1 MIRAFFI
8 HLIDNYELNDGRNIR
23 NDISGDSEQEAGKVS
38 RDACGL
44 NWTLQIFCNLLFSF
58 SSDAFV
64 PYVSKDYDNKGYS
77 SFNWSSS
84 LNCDII

>member
-1 MIRAFFI
+1 VLVILGMIRAFFI

-44 NWTLQIFCNLLFSF
+44 N
-58 SSDAFV
+58 
-64 PYVSKDYDNKGYS
+64 
-77 SFNWSSS
+77 
-84 LNCDII
+84 

>member
-1 MIRAFFI
+1 MLVILGMIRAFFI

-44 NWTLQIFCNLLFSF
+44 N
-58 SSDAFV
+58 
-64 PYVSKDYDNKGYS
+64 
-77 SFNWSSS
+77 
-84 LNCDII
+84 